1 MKYNFDH
8 ESKKKVLLPII
19 VVLVGVASYFIF
31 YRFSDLKQIFD
42 NIIGMLTPF
51 ILGFAFAFLLYK
63 PMLFIQNVLL
73 KKVAISNSL
82 KRSIASVLAII
93 LGIVVVILVC
103 AMLLPQIIESFVSLV
118 NSFPGYINDFQ
129 KIAYQFIEKYGIQS
143 DQVIDYLN
151 SIGIFEKISEFVS
164 SLIPRMLDYTLQF
177 GSIIFDLL
185 VAIISALYMLVDK
198 ERLSSYAKKS
208 IYALCPMN
216 IAQYLHRMTL
226 KSGDIFNNFI
236 VGKAIDSTIIG
247 ILCYIGCSILQLPYA
262 LLLSVFVGVTNMIP
276 VFGPFIGAIP
286 GVFILLI
293 INPIQSL
300 YFVLFIFALQQF
312 DGNILGPYILGDQL
326 GIPSIG
332 ILFSVTIGAG
342 LFGLVGMFIGVPAF
356 AVVYYAYKEF
366 INDRLKAK
374 EIDVSK
380 ISVAQRD

>member
-1 MKYNFDH
+1 MKYNFDN

-31 YRFSDLKQIFD
+31 YRFSDLKKIFD
-42 NIIGMLTPF
+42 NIMSMLTPF

-63 PMLFIQNVLL
+63 PMLFIQNVIL
-73 KKVAISNSL
+73 KKIAISNSL

-93 LGIVVVILVC
+93 LGLVVVILVC
-103 AMLLPQIIESFVSLV
+103 AMLLPQIIESLVSLV

-129 KIAYQFIEKYGIQS
+129 KISYQFIERYGIQS
-143 DQVIDYLN
+143 DQVIEYLN
-151 SIGIFEKISEFVS
+151 SIGIFDKLTEFVS
-164 SLIPRMLDYTLQF
+164 NLIPRMLNYTLQF

-198 ERLSSYAKKS
+198 ERLSSYAKKT
-208 IYALCPMN
+208 IYALCPMDV
-216 IAQYLHRMTL
+216 AQYLHRMTL

-247 ILCYIGCSILQLPYA
+247 ILCYIGCSILQFPYA

-286 GVFILLI
+286 GIFILLI

-300 YFVLFIFALQQF
+300 YFALFIFALQQF

-366 INDRLKAK
+366 INDRLKEK